1 MNISKIL
8 TVLVLVIAMGFI
20 GSLYA
25 SAKPACEDC
34 DLSQCKQEFNFQLI
48 GYPEGQDYTGNCG
61 NGHRIFV
68 NRNANNAL
76 IGVVDDVNGWNI
88 NWCNATGNDRAEI
101 DSEAGDTYLLTVRIL
116 GKPGG
121 TLNICADTLADY
133 EADEDDCLLGTIDLE
148 RGNGQSKFKVVPSA
162 IYDAS
167 LEDLIWQTSTNGD
180 YRNAQFR
187 VWSCP
192 FDM

>member
-1 MNISKIL
+1 MSIKKLFSIAVFAV
-8 TVLVLVIAMGFI
+8 TVALMGTI
-20 GSLYA
+20 NSD
-25 SAKPACEDC
+25 AKPPCEDC

-68 NRNANNAL
+68 NRNATNAL
-76 IGVVDDVNGWNI
+76 IQITDDENGWKI
-88 NWCNATGNDRAEI
+88 NWCNATGGDRAEI
-101 DSEAGDTYLLTVRIL
+101 DSEAGDTYLLTARIL

-121 TLNICADTLADY
+121 TLDICADTLSDF
-133 EADEDDCLLGTIDLE
+133 EADEDDCLLGTINLE
-148 RGNGQSKFKVVPSA
+148 RGNGQSKFKLVPRD

-180 YRNAQFR
+180 FRNAQFR
-187 VWSCP
+187 AWSCP